1 MNKKLVLLVLI
12 LSITSCT
19 GFKGVI
25 SPNDPYKNVVLRK
38 KVEYKEKV
46 EKPRN
51 NDISKMIVVKK
62 EEPKPKPKVESL
74 DNIISVKKPRPKVE
88 SLDNI
93 ISVKK
98 PKPKVESLNNIISV
112 KREEP
117 IKPVVLTRDVKE
129 ILRAIKKDYNLVES
143 NDDIERKTVEGLT
156 RLRKETNKNITP
168 AELLKEIH
176 KVIKETN
183 TKSYTMAISRVL
195 NNWSK

>member
-1 MNKKLVLLVLI
+1 MNKKLVLLALI

-25 SPNDPYKNVVLRK
+25 SHNDPYKNVVLRK
-38 KVEYKEKV
+38 KLEYTEKV

-74 DNIISVKKPRPKVE
+74 DSIISVKKPRPKVE

-93 ISVKK
+93 ISVK
-98 PKPKVESLNNIISV
+98 
-112 KREEP
+112 REEP
-117 IKPVVLTRDVKE
+117 IKPVVLTRDIKE

>member
-1 MNKKLVLLVLI
+1 MNKKLVLLALI

-25 SPNDPYKNVVLRK
+25 SHNDPYKNVVLRK
-38 KVEYKEKV
+38 KLEHIEKV

-74 DNIISVKKPRPKVE
+74 DNIISVKKPKPKVE

-98 PKPKVESLNNIISV
+98 PKPKVESLDNIISV

-117 IKPVVLTRDVKE
+117 IKPVILTRDIKE

>member
-1 MNKKLVLLVLI
+1 MNKKLVLLALI
-12 LSITSCT
+12 LSITSCA

-25 SPNDPYKNVVLRK
+25 SHNDPYKNVVLRK

-74 DNIISVKKPRPKVE
+74 DNIISVKKPKPKVE

-98 PKPKVESLNNIISV
+98 
-112 KREEP
+112 EEP
-117 IKPVVLTRDVKE
+117 IKPVVLTRDIKE

>member
-25 SPNDPYKNVVLRK
+25 SHNDPYKNVVLRK
-38 KVEYKEKV
+38 KMEHTEKV

-62 EEPKPKPKVESL
+62 EESKPKPKVESL
-74 DNIISVKKPRPKVE
+74 DNIISVKK
-88 SLDNI
+88 
-93 ISVKK
+93 
-98 PKPKVESLNNIISV
+98 
-112 KREEP
+112 EEP
-117 IKPVVLTRDVKE
+117 IKPVVLTRDIKE

>member
-38 KVEYKEKV
+38 KLEHTEKV

-74 DNIISVKKPRPKVE
+74 DNIISVKKPKPKVE
-88 SLDNI
+88 SLD
-93 ISVKK
+93 
-98 PKPKVESLNNIISV
+98 NIISV

-117 IKPVVLTRDVKE
+117 IKPVVLTRDIKE

>member
-38 KVEYKEKV
+38 KLEHIEKV

-62 EEPKPKPKVESL
+62 EEPKPKPKPRVESL
-74 DNIISVKKPRPKVE
+74 DKIISVKKEEPKPKPKVE

-98 PKPKVESLNNIISV
+98 
-112 KREEP
+112 EEP
-117 IKPVVLTRDVKE
+117 IKPVVLTRDIKE

>member
-1 MNKKLVLLVLI
+1 MNKKLVLLALI

-25 SPNDPYKNVVLRK
+25 SHNDPYKNVVLRK

-74 DNIISVKKPRPKVE
+74 DNIISVKKPKPKVE

-98 PKPKVESLNNIISV
+98 
-112 KREEP
+112 EEP
-117 IKPVVLTRDVKE
+117 IKPVVLIRDIKE

>member
-1 MNKKLVLLVLI
+1 MNKKLVLLALI

-38 KVEYKEKV
+38 KLEHTEKV

-74 DNIISVKKPRPKVE
+74 DNIISVKKTKPKVE

-98 PKPKVESLNNIISV
+98 
-112 KREEP
+112 EEP
-117 IKPVVLTRDVKE
+117 IKPVVLTRDIKE

>member
-38 KVEYKEKV
+38 KLEHTEKV

-74 DNIISVKKPRPKVE
+74 DNIISVKKTKPKVE

-98 PKPKVESLNNIISV
+98 
-112 KREEP
+112 EEP
-117 IKPVVLTRDVKE
+117 IKPVVLTRDIKE

>member
-38 KVEYKEKV
+38 KLEHTEKV

-62 EEPKPKPKVESL
+62 EEPKPKPK
-74 DNIISVKKPRPKVE
+74 PKVE

-98 PKPKVESLNNIISV
+98 PKPKVESLDNIISV

-117 IKPVVLTRDVKE
+117 IKPVVLTRDIKE

>member
-1 MNKKLVLLVLI
+1 MNKKLVLLALI

-38 KVEYKEKV
+38 KLEHTEKV

-74 DNIISVKKPRPKVE
+74 DNIISLKK
-88 SLDNI
+88 
-93 ISVKK
+93 
-98 PKPKVESLNNIISV
+98 
-112 KREEP
+112 EEP
-117 IKPVVLTRDVKE
+117 IKPVVLTRDIKE

>member
-1 MNKKLVLLVLI
+1 MNKKLVLLALI

-38 KVEYKEKV
+38 KLEYTEKV

-74 DNIISVKKPRPKVE
+74 DNIISVKKPKPKVE
-88 SLDNI
+88 SLD
-93 ISVKK
+93 
-98 PKPKVESLNNIISV
+98 NIISV

-117 IKPVVLTRDVKE
+117 IKPVILTRDIKE

>member
-38 KVEYKEKV
+38 KLEHTEKV

-74 DNIISVKKPRPKVE
+74 DNIISVKKTKPKVE

-98 PKPKVESLNNIISV
+98 
-112 KREEP
+112 EEP
-117 IKPVVLTRDVKE
+117 IKPVVLTRDIKE
-129 ILRAIKKDYNLVES
+129 ILRAIKK
-143 NDDIERKTVEGLT
+143 
-156 RLRKETNKNITP
+156 RL
-168 AELLKEIH
+168 
-176 KVIKETN
+176 
-183 TKSYTMAISRVL
+183 
-195 NNWSK
+195 

>member
-46 EKPRN
+46 EKPHN

-62 EEPKPKPKVESL
+62 EEPKPKPKPRVESL
-74 DNIISVKKPRPKVE
+74 DKIISVKKTKPKVE
-88 SLDNI
+88 SLD
-93 ISVKK
+93 
-98 PKPKVESLNNIISV
+98 NIISV

-117 IKPVVLTRDVKE
+117 IKPVVLTRDIKE

>member
-25 SPNDPYKNVVLRK
+25 SPNDPYKNVVLRR

-74 DNIISVKKPRPKVE
+74 DNIISVKK
-88 SLDNI
+88 
-93 ISVKK
+93 
-98 PKPKVESLNNIISV
+98 
-112 KREEP
+112 EEP
-117 IKPVVLTRDVKE
+117 IKPVVLTRDIKE

>member
-38 KVEYKEKV
+38 KLEHTEKV

-74 DNIISVKKPRPKVE
+74 DNIISVKKTKPNVE

-98 PKPKVESLNNIISV
+98 
-112 KREEP
+112 EEP
-117 IKPVVLTRDVKE
+117 IKPVVLTRDIKE

>member
-1 MNKKLVLLVLI
+1 MNKKLVLLALI

-25 SPNDPYKNVVLRK
+25 SHNDPYKNVVLRK
-38 KVEYKEKV
+38 KLEYTEKV

-51 NDISKMIVVKK
+51 NDISKMIVAKK
-62 EEPKPKPKVESL
+62 EEPKQKPKPKVESL
-74 DNIISVKKPRPKVE
+74 DNIISVKK
-88 SLDNI
+88 
-93 ISVKK
+93 
-98 PKPKVESLNNIISV
+98 
-112 KREEP
+112 EEP
-117 IKPVVLTRDVKE
+117 IKPVVLTRDIKE

>member
-38 KVEYKEKV
+38 KLEHTEKV

-74 DNIISVKKPRPKVE
+74 DNIISVKKPKPKVE

-98 PKPKVESLNNIISV
+98 
-112 KREEP
+112 EEP
-117 IKPVVLTRDVKE
+117 IKPVVLTREIKE

>member
-1 MNKKLVLLVLI
+1 MNKKLVLLALI

-25 SPNDPYKNVVLRK
+25 SHNDPYKNVVLRR

-62 EEPKPKPKVESL
+62 EEPKPKPK
-74 DNIISVKKPRPKVE
+74 PKVE
-88 SLDNI
+88 SLD
-93 ISVKK
+93 
-98 PKPKVESLNNIISV
+98 NIISV

-117 IKPVVLTRDVKE
+117 IKPVVLTRDIKE

>member
-1 MNKKLVLLVLI
+1 MNKKLVLLALI

-38 KVEYKEKV
+38 KLEHTEKV
-46 EKPRN
+46 EKTRN

-74 DNIISVKKPRPKVE
+74 DNIISVKKPKPKVE
-88 SLDNI
+88 SLD
-93 ISVKK
+93 
-98 PKPKVESLNNIISV
+98 NIISV

-117 IKPVVLTRDVKE
+117 IKPVVLTRDIKE

>member
-38 KVEYKEKV
+38 KLEHIEKV

-74 DNIISVKKPRPKVE
+74 DNIISVK
-88 SLDNI
+88 
-93 ISVKK
+93 
-98 PKPKVESLNNIISV
+98 
-112 KREEP
+112 REEP
-117 IKPVVLTRDVKE
+117 IKPVVLTRDIKE

>member
-38 KVEYKEKV
+38 KLEHTEKV

-62 EEPKPKPKVESL
+62 EEPKQKPKPKVESL
-74 DNIISVKKPRPKVE
+74 DNIISVKK
-88 SLDNI
+88 
-93 ISVKK
+93 
-98 PKPKVESLNNIISV
+98 
-112 KREEP
+112 EEP
-117 IKPVVLTRDVKE
+117 IKPVVLTRDIKE

>member
-38 KVEYKEKV
+38 KLEHTEKV

-51 NDISKMIVVKK
+51 NDISKMIVVKI

-74 DNIISVKKPRPKVE
+74 DNIISVKKTKPKVE

-98 PKPKVESLNNIISV
+98 
-112 KREEP
+112 EEP
-117 IKPVVLTRDVKE
+117 IKPVVLTRDIKE

>member
-1 MNKKLVLLVLI
+1 MNKKLVLLALI

-25 SPNDPYKNVVLRK
+25 SHNDPYKNVVLRK
-38 KVEYKEKV
+38 KMEHIEKV

-62 EEPKPKPKVESL
+62 EEPKPKPKPRVESL
-74 DNIISVKKPRPKVE
+74 DNIISVKK
-88 SLDNI
+88 
-93 ISVKK
+93 
-98 PKPKVESLNNIISV
+98 
-112 KREEP
+112 EEP
-117 IKPVVLTRDVKE
+117 IKPVVLTRDIKE

>member
-1 MNKKLVLLVLI
+1 MNKKLVLLALI

-38 KVEYKEKV
+38 KLEHTEKV
-46 EKPRN
+46 EKTRN

-74 DNIISVKKPRPKVE
+74 DSIISVKKPRPKVE

-93 ISVKK
+93 ISVK
-98 PKPKVESLNNIISV
+98 
-112 KREEP
+112 REEP
-117 IKPVVLTRDVKE
+117 IKPVVLTRDIKE

>member
-1 MNKKLVLLVLI
+1 MNKKLVLLALI

-38 KVEYKEKV
+38 KLEHTEKV

-62 EEPKPKPKVESL
+62 EEPKPKPK
-74 DNIISVKKPRPKVE
+74 PKVE

-98 PKPKVESLNNIISV
+98 PKPKVESLDNIISV

-117 IKPVVLTRDVKE
+117 IKPVVLTRDIKE

>member
-1 MNKKLVLLVLI
+1 MNKKLVLLALI

-25 SPNDPYKNVVLRK
+25 SHNDPYKNVVLRK

-74 DNIISVKKPRPKVE
+74 DNIISVK
-88 SLDNI
+88 
-93 ISVKK
+93 
-98 PKPKVESLNNIISV
+98 
-112 KREEP
+112 REEP
-117 IKPVVLTRDVKE
+117 IKPVVLTRDIKE

>member
-1 MNKKLVLLVLI
+1 MNKKLVLLALI

-38 KVEYKEKV
+38 KLEHTEKV

-62 EEPKPKPKVESL
+62 EEPKQKPKPKVESL
-74 DNIISVKKPRPKVE
+74 DKIISVKKTKPKVE
-88 SLDNI
+88 SLD
-93 ISVKK
+93 
-98 PKPKVESLNNIISV
+98 NIISV

-117 IKPVVLTRDVKE
+117 IKPVVLTRDIKE

>member
-1 MNKKLVLLVLI
+1 MNKKLVLLALI

-25 SPNDPYKNVVLRK
+25 SPNDPYKNVVLRR

-74 DNIISVKKPRPKVE
+74 DNIISVKKPKPKVE

-98 PKPKVESLNNIISV
+98 
-112 KREEP
+112 EEP
-117 IKPVVLTRDVKE
+117 IKPVVLTRDIKE

>member
-1 MNKKLVLLVLI
+1 MNKKLVLLALI

-38 KVEYKEKV
+38 KLEHTEKV

-74 DNIISVKKPRPKVE
+74 DNIISVKKTKPKVE

-93 ISVKK
+93 ISCLLYTS
-98 PKPKVESLNNIISV
+98 PSP
-112 KREEP
+112 
-117 IKPVVLTRDVKE
+117 RD
-129 ILRAIKKDYNLVES
+129 
-143 NDDIERKTVEGLT
+143 
-156 RLRKETNKNITP
+156 
-168 AELLKEIH
+168 
-176 KVIKETN
+176 
-183 TKSYTMAISRVL
+183 
-195 NNWSK
+195 

>member
-1 MNKKLVLLVLI
+1 MNKKLVLLALI

-74 DNIISVKKPRPKVE
+74 DNIISVKKPKPKVE

-98 PKPKVESLNNIISV
+98 
-112 KREEP
+112 EEP
-117 IKPVVLTRDVKE
+117 IKPVVLTRDIKE

>member
-38 KVEYKEKV
+38 KLEHTEKV

-74 DNIISVKKPRPKVE
+74 DNIISVKK
-88 SLDNI
+88 
-93 ISVKK
+93 
-98 PKPKVESLNNIISV
+98 
-112 KREEP
+112 EEP
-117 IKPVVLTRDVKE
+117 IKPVVLTRDIKE

>member
-38 KVEYKEKV
+38 KLEHTEKV

-74 DNIISVKKPRPKVE
+74 DNIISVK
-88 SLDNI
+88 
-93 ISVKK
+93 
-98 PKPKVESLNNIISV
+98 
-112 KREEP
+112 REEP
-117 IKPVVLTRDVKE
+117 IKPVVLTRDIKE

>member
-38 KVEYKEKV
+38 KLEHTEKV

-62 EEPKPKPKVESL
+62 EEPKLKPK
-74 DNIISVKKPRPKVE
+74 PKVE

-98 PKPKVESLNNIISV
+98 PKPKVESLDNIISV
-112 KREEP
+112 KKEEP
-117 IKPVVLTRDVKE
+117 IKPVVLTRDIKE

>member
-25 SPNDPYKNVVLRK
+25 SHNDPYKNVVLRK
-38 KVEYKEKV
+38 KLEHTEKV

-62 EEPKPKPKVESL
+62 EEPKLKPK
-74 DNIISVKKPRPKVE
+74 PKVE

-98 PKPKVESLNNIISV
+98 PKPKVESLDNIISV
-112 KREEP
+112 KKEEP
-117 IKPVVLTRDVKE
+117 IKPVVLTRDIKE

>member
-1 MNKKLVLLVLI
+1 MNKKLVLLALI

-25 SPNDPYKNVVLRK
+25 SHNDPYKNVVLRK
-38 KVEYKEKV
+38 KLEYTEKV

-74 DNIISVKKPRPKVE
+74 DNIISVKKPKPKVE
-88 SLDNI
+88 SLD
-93 ISVKK
+93 
-98 PKPKVESLNNIISV
+98 NIISV

-117 IKPVVLTRDVKE
+117 IKPVVLTRDIKE

>member
-25 SPNDPYKNVVLRK
+25 SHNDPYKNVVLRK
-38 KVEYKEKV
+38 KMEHTEKV

-74 DNIISVKKPRPKVE
+74 DKIISVKKEEPKPKAE

-98 PKPKVESLNNIISV
+98 
-112 KREEP
+112 EEP
-117 IKPVVLTRDVKE
+117 IKPVVLTRDIKE

-195 NNWSK
+195 NNWSKK

>member
-38 KVEYKEKV
+38 KLEHTEKV

-62 EEPKPKPKVESL
+62 EEP
-74 DNIISVKKPRPKVE
+74 
-88 SLDNI
+88 
-93 ISVKK
+93 
-98 PKPKVESLNNIISV
+98 
-112 KREEP
+112 
-117 IKPVVLTRDVKE
+117 IKPVVLTRDIKE

>member
-1 MNKKLVLLVLI
+1 MNKKLVLLALI

-25 SPNDPYKNVVLRK
+25 SHNDPYKNVVLRK
-38 KVEYKEKV
+38 KLEYTEKV

-74 DNIISVKKPRPKVE
+74 DNIISVK
-88 SLDNI
+88 
-93 ISVKK
+93 
-98 PKPKVESLNNIISV
+98 
-112 KREEP
+112 REEP
-117 IKPVVLTRDVKE
+117 IKPVVLTRDIKE

>member
-1 MNKKLVLLVLI
+1 MNKKLVLLALI

-62 EEPKPKPKVESL
+62 EEPKPKPK
-74 DNIISVKKPRPKVE
+74 PKVE

-98 PKPKVESLNNIISV
+98 PKPKVESLDNIISV
-112 KREEP
+112 KKEEP
-117 IKPVVLTRDVKE
+117 IKPVVLTRDIKE